1 MYIIFDKL
9 MNAYVSFFMLLFM
22 LLMAY
27 LFSFAV
33 GSFGPPYMSSLQ
45 EACEG
50 LCQTP
55 GLTLL
60 LCGDCGVQAGTYLP
74 QSYLVHEE
82 MIVTERLEHVDQ
94 LGNFIYNLCRGKDTY
109 KLQRRDR
116 FLGTQQQSF
125 TRRTPPTPTSPRSN
139 SLCSSYRYAEA

>member
-1 MYIIFDKL
+1 MK
-9 MNAYVSFFMLLFM
+9 V
-22 LLMAY
+22 
-27 LFSFAV
+27 
-33 GSFGPPYMSSLQ
+33 
-45 EACEG
+45 
-50 LCQTP
+50 CQTP

-94 LGNFIYNLCRGKDTY
+94 LGSFIYNLCRGKDTY

-116 FLGTQQQSF
+116 VLGTQQQWF
-125 TRRTPPTPTSPRSN
+125 TRSTPPPPASPRSN
-139 SLCSSYRYAEA
+139 ALCSSYRYAEARSAELPQDSTLREQSSGGDSDLRGLRGAAGLQRCVLTLTCLHF